1 MVLKKTMNMSIFYIF
16 IYGGCFCFCFLFFIK
31 FKVAFLKFFF
41 SINITNIE
49 FYIKYIKE

>member
-1 MVLKKTMNMSIFYIF
+1 MVLKKTMNMSIFYVF
-16 IYGGCFCFCFLFFIK
+16 IYGGCFCFLFLNK

>member
-1 MVLKKTMNMSIFYIF
+1 MYLFMGVVFVF
-16 IYGGCFCFCFLFFIK
+16 VFLFLNK